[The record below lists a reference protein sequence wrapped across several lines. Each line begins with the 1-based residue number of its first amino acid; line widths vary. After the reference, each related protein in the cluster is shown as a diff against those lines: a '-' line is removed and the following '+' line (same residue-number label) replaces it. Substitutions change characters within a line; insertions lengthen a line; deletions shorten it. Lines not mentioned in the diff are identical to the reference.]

1 MTTAESRIST
11 VGLALVDQRPVEPVL
26 LIELATLAVGIQS
39 ILITHF
45 PDIFNVDALLEH
57 QARRLGNTQGIT
69 VSPVSSAVDKNSF
82 GAILPD
88 NFHHPFVTHLGSRID
103 GKGSPVPAVQHVPD
117 SLFVV
122 VINNHF

>member
-1 MTTAESRIST
+1 MTTAENRIST

-45 PDIFNVDALLEH
+45 TDIFNVDALLEH

-69 VSPVSSAVDKNSF
+69 VSPVSCVVDKNSF
-82 GAILPD
+82 GAILSD
-88 NFHHPFVTHLGSRID
+88 NFHHPFVTHLVSRIH
-103 GKGSPVPAVQHVPD
+103 GKDSHVPAVQHIP
-117 SLFVV
+117 
-122 VINNHF
+122 NN